1 MFRPPRDRQTSATY
15 PSHAA
20 CASMKRG
27 GRFHFLPIL
36 VSFGIIG
43 GTIIPASTFAQTA
56 NNTIPTG
63 AAIIPTDLP
72 AHASTVQ
79 SEKGPLSLLPGT
91 IPADSN
97 AIDLEEIPSLAT
109 RYQQTLS
116 GQKPVRR
123 QPARSVVT
131 PAKPTTTPTRALA
144 PTLNASTK
152 PAEVETTMAPVP
164 PIETAM
170 PTGNGVYL
178 IQLGAFRD
186 TITAETYWASFRIR
200 YPELAKSF
208 EKQIVSADLGTRG
221 IYHRLRLAGFDS
233 SERAKQQC
241 RQLIADGTECFATHP

>member
-1 MFRPPRDRQTSATY
+1 MFRPPRDRQTSATHL
-15 PSHAA
+15 SHTA

-27 GRFHFLPIL
+27 GRFRFLPIL
-36 VSFGIIG
+36 VSFGVMG
-43 GTIIPASTFAQTA
+43 GAVNSLAQTA
-56 NNTIPTG
+56 NDTIPTG

-97 AIDLEEIPSLAT
+97 AIDIEEIPSLAM
-109 RYQQTLS
+109 RYQQTLN

-123 QPARSVVT
+123 QPARSAV
-131 PAKPTTTPTRALA
+131 TPTRALA

-152 PAEVETTMAPVP
+152 PAEVETTTATVP

>member
-1 MFRPPRDRQTSATY
+1 MFRPPRDRQRPATN
-15 PSHAA
+15 PSHAE
-20 CASMKRG
+20 CASLKRG
-27 GRFHFLPIL
+27 GRFCFLHL
-36 VSFGIIG
+36 LACLGIIG
-43 GTIIPASTFAQTA
+43 GVTAPSLTEAQT
-56 NNTIPTG
+56 TTDTFPTG
-63 AAIIPTDLP
+63 AAIIPNDLP

-79 SEKGPLSLLPGT
+79 TEKGPLSLLPGT

-97 AIDLEEIPSLAT
+97 AIDVEEIPSLAT

-123 QPARSVVT
+123 QLTKSMSTPSKPAITST
-131 PAKPTTTPTRALA
+131 HAPAPAV
-144 PTLNASTK
+144 NTK
-152 PAEVETTMAPVP
+152 PIQIETTSTPNA
-164 PIETAM
+164 PIETAA
-170 PTGNGVYL
+170 PAESGSYL

-221 IYHRLRLAGFDS
+221 IYHRLRLSGFDS
-233 SERAKQQC
+233 PERAKQQC